1 MVVYHN
7 LFKDSE
13 DLVDLL
19 KYAKNIKEKEYFLS
33 PWEDWGNLGE
43 IMKNSFNS
51 YFDEKNIFDPKFQKQ
66 KKIFDNIVKC
76 YQIVAEDFFK
86 EYKNTEG
93 WPEFISSFDQSDPR
107 WDGDY
112 AFSFLKY
119 YPVEEIEDENFKKFV
134 KNLNILY

>member
-1 MVVYHN
+1 MLEKSIIYPKVVVYHN

-66 KKIFDNIVKC
+66 KKIFDNI
-76 YQIVAEDFFK
+76 I
-86 EYKNTEG
+86 T
-93 WPEFISSFDQSDPR
+93 
-107 WDGDY
+107 
-112 AFSFLKY
+112 
-119 YPVEEIEDENFKKFV
+119 
-134 KNLNILY
+134 NITGKL

>member
-86 EYKNTEG
+86 EYKNTDMADIC
-93 WPEFISSFDQSDPR
+93 FIPATQRVTASPGCTMRSPAI
-107 WDGDY
+107 
-112 AFSFLKY
+112 AFAAFLLT
-119 YPVEEIEDENFKKFV
+119 FT
-134 KNLNILY
+134 